1 MNLATSIKKL
11 SLDQKL
17 YFTLLLDKCMLG
29 DAMINMTA
37 DMMLGMAV
45 CPIMMKAIKNVRQSI
60 RVNRILRE
68 ISDTHHDASLTDEA

>member
-1 MNLATSIKKL
+1 M
-11 SLDQKL
+11 LD
-17 YFTLLLDKCMLG
+17 

-37 DMMLGMAV
+37 GMILGMAI

-68 ISDTHHDASLTDEA
+68 ISDIQKTS